1 VNPQFSTVF
10 LSVFPR
16 KLVKFPHSK
25 CFTYAI
31 YQRIVNAEAGTN
43 VAVDYVF
50 FDRCLMSQV
59 GTRQVAETNSVWWAE
74 RRDGDVVLRDG
85 STVRVRVM
93 RPEDEELLFALFKS
107 LSADSRWLRFMSSAS
122 DSALAAEAHREAS
135 VDYYRKFGLIALTGA
150 EDRVVGHAFYTAINE
165 DRAEVAFAIA
175 DEYQGRGLATI
186 LLGQLAEV
194 AAANSIHVF
203 EAETLSA
210 NTAMLNVFRESG
222 FPTKINVTAGELLV
236 KFPTSLTPEAIEKF
250 ERRDSVASENAL
262 KLFFNPRAV
271 AVVGA
276 SRKRG
281 SIGGEIF
288 HNLLSFGFQ
297 GPVYPVNPSAQVIQC
312 VPAHR
317 SVEDI
322 PGPVDLAIIVVPAT
336 EVVAAAESCGRK
348 GVKALVVISAG
359 FSEIGSEGQDGQSEL
374 LRVCRAYGMRLIGPN
389 CMGILNTDSEVR
401 LDATFA
407 PIIPPSGGVG
417 FSSQSGALGLA
428 IMEYAKSLGLGIS
441 TFVSVGNKADISGN
455 DLLRY
460 WENDEATE
468 VILLYLESFGNPR
481 KFSQIARR
489 VGKKKPIVVVKS
501 GRSKAGARATSSHT
515 GALIAA
521 SDISVDALF
530 RQSGVIRTDTLE
542 ELFDVATL
550 LANQPL
556 PHGSRVG
563 IITNAG
569 GPAILCADACE
580 ARGLEVPLLTDVSQE
595 KLRAVLKREASV
607 ANPVDMIASA
617 TAEQYRETIRIVA
630 SDPNIDSLIVI
641 FIPPLVTRLEDVAQ
655 VISEEAPAL
664 RDRKPLASV
673 LMTPLKPPA
682 VLRDACVPVY
692 QFPETAAIA
701 MARAARYGEWR
712 NRPEPERVEVSNI
725 KREEAAALVATALQ
739 RGEGWLKPAEVA
751 ELLAC
756 YGLRMVEQRFV
767 RTPDET
773 AEAAREL
780 GCPVALKV
788 IAPNVLHKTEAGG
801 VRLKLRDP
809 EKVRAAANEM
819 FAGID
824 SQGEQPTGF
833 IVQRMAQTGV
843 EMILGVVHDPQFGPV
858 VACGAGGT
866 QVELL
871 RDVAVRLTPIS
882 KPEASEMIRALKTYP
897 LLDGFR
903 GGKKFD
909 VPALEDALLRV
920 SSLVDD
926 IPQIAELD
934 CNPFVVNEQGGEIVD
949 ARVRV
954 ASVEPRPLIGVRR

>member
-1 VNPQFSTVF
+1 MSQ
-10 LSVFPR
+10 
-16 KLVKFPHSK
+16 
-25 CFTYAI
+25 
-31 YQRIVNAEAGTN
+31 AGT
-43 VAVDYVF
+43 
-50 FDRCLMSQV
+50 REI
-59 GTRQVAETNSVWWAE
+59 TETNPSWWATA
-74 RRDGDVVLRDG
+74 RDGDVVLRDG

-93 RPEDEELLFALFKS
+93 RPQDEELLFELFKS
-107 LSADSRWLRFMSSAS
+107 LSFDSRWLRFMSAAS

-135 VDYYRKFGLIALTGA
+135 VDYCRKFGLIALTGA
-150 EDRVVGHAFYTAINE
+150 EDRIVGHAFYTATGA

-175 DEYQGRGLATI
+175 DDYQRRGLATI

-194 AAANSIHVF
+194 AAANSIQVF
-203 EAETLSA
+203 EAETLSS

-222 FPTKINVTAGELLV
+222 FPTKITVAAGELLV
-236 KFPTSLTPEAIEKF
+236 RFPTSLTAEAIEEF
-250 ERRDSVASENAL
+250 ERRDSVASVNAL

-271 AVVGA
+271 AVIGA
-276 SRKRG
+276 SRKRD
-281 SIGGEIF
+281 SIGGVIF
-288 HNLLSFGFQ
+288 RNLLSYGFR
-297 GPVYPVNPSAQVIQC
+297 GPVYPINPSASVIES
-312 VPAHR
+312 VPAYKR
-317 SVEDI
+317 VEDI
-322 PGPVDLAIIVVPAT
+322 PGAVDLAIIVVPAT

-359 FSEIGSEGQDGQSEL
+359 FSEIGSEGQDSQREL

-389 CMGILNTDSEVR
+389 CMGILNTDGDVR

-407 PIIPPSGGVG
+407 PSAPPSGRVG

-428 IMEYAKSLGLGIS
+428 IMEYANSLGLGIS

-460 WENDEATE
+460 WESDDATE

-481 KFSQIARR
+481 QFSKIARR

-521 SDISVDALF
+521 SDITVDALF

-542 ELFDVATL
+542 ELFDVARL

-556 PHGSRVG
+556 PNGRRVG

-580 ARGLEVPLLTDVSQE
+580 ARGLEVPLLTEISQQ
-595 KLRAVLKREASV
+595 KLRSVLKREASV
-607 ANPVDMIASA
+607 SNPVDMIASA
-617 TAEQYRETIRIVA
+617 TAAQYREAIRTVA
-630 SDPNIDSLIVI
+630 NDPNIDSLIVI
-641 FIPPLVTRLEDVAQ
+641 FVPPLVTRVEDVAQ
-655 VISEEAPAL
+655 VISDEVAAL
-664 RDRKPLASV
+664 DRRKPVATV
-673 LMTPLKPPA
+673 LMSPLKPPV
-682 VLRDACVPVY
+682 VLTNARVPVY
-692 QFPETAAIA
+692 QFPETAAIT

-712 NRPEPERVEVSNI
+712 NRPEPRRVELSDVR
-725 KREEAAALVATALQ
+725 REEAAAIVATALQ
-739 RGEGWLKPAEVA
+739 RGEGWLTPEEVA
-751 ELLAC
+751 QLLAC

-767 RTPDET
+767 STPGEA
-773 AEAAREL
+773 AEAARDL
-780 GCPVALKV
+780 GCPVALKI
-788 IAPNVLHKTEAGG
+788 IAPNVLHKTDAGG
-801 VRLKLRDP
+801 VRLDLRDP
-809 EKVRAAANEM
+809 RSVCAAAKEM
-819 FAGID
+819 IARLE

-833 IVQRMAQTGV
+833 IVQRMAQVGV

-871 RDVAVRLTPIS
+871 RDVAVRLTPIA

-897 LLDGFR
+897 VLEGFR
-903 GGKKFD
+903 GGRKFD
-909 VPALEDALLRV
+909 VSALEDALLRV
-920 SSLVDD
+920 SALVDD
-926 IPQIAELD
+926 ISQIAELD
-934 CNPFVVNEQGGEIVD
+934 CNPFVVTEQGGEILD

-954 ASVEPRPLIGVRR
+954 TSVEPRPLIGVRR

>member
-1 VNPQFSTVF
+1 MANLATTQTLLKPELPVT
-10 LSVFPR
+10 L
-16 KLVKFPHSK
+16 
-25 CFTYAI
+25 A
-31 YQRIVNAEAGTN
+31 
-43 VAVDYVF
+43 
-50 FDRCLMSQV
+50 
-59 GTRQVAETNSVWWAE
+59 

-85 STVRVRVM
+85 STVRVRVL
-93 RPEDEELLFALFKS
+93 RPEDEPLLFELFKS
-107 LSADSRWLRFMSSAS
+107 LSPESRWRRFLSAAS
-122 DSALAAEAHREAS
+122 DSALAAEAHREAA
-135 VDYYRKFGLIALTGA
+135 VDYSHKFALIALTGA
-150 EDRVVGHAFYTAINE
+150 EDRIVGHGFYTAITD

-175 DEYQGRGLATI
+175 DDYQGRGLATI

-194 AAANSIHVF
+194 AAANDISVF
-203 EAETLSA
+203 EAETLSS

-222 FPTKINVTAGELLV
+222 FPARLSIAAGEV
-236 KFPTSLTPEAIEKF
+236 RVSFPTSLTTEAIEKF
-250 ERRDSVASENAL
+250 ERRDSMASVNAL

-271 AVVGA
+271 AVIGA

-288 HNLLSFGFQ
+288 HNLLSYGFQ
-297 GPVYPVNPSAQVIQC
+297 GPVYPINPSAKVIQS
-312 VPAHR
+312 VPAYAN
-317 SVEDI
+317 VEEV

-336 EVVAAAESCGRK
+336 EVVSAVESCGRK
-348 GVKALVVISAG
+348 GVKALVIISAG
-359 FSEIGSEGQDGQSEL
+359 FAETGAEGQTVQAEL
-374 LRVCRAYGMRLIGPN
+374 LHVCRTYGMRLIGPN
-389 CMGILNTDSEVR
+389 CMGILNTDGKVR

-407 PIIPPSGGVG
+407 PTVPPAGRVG

-428 IMEYAKSLGLGIS
+428 IMEYANSLGLGIS

-460 WENDEATE
+460 WEKDDATE

-521 SDISVDALF
+521 SDITVDALF

-556 PHGSRVG
+556 PLGHRVG

-580 ARGLEVPLLTDVSQE
+580 ARGLEVPLLSDLSQQ
-595 KLRAVLKREASV
+595 KLRSTMKREASV

-617 TAEQYRETIRIVA
+617 TAEQYREAIRIVA
-630 SDPNIDSLIVI
+630 NDPNIDSLIVI
-641 FIPPLVTRLEDVAQ
+641 FVPPLVTRLEDVAQ
-655 VISEEAPAL
+655 VIAGEVAAL
-664 RDRKPLASV
+664 ARSKPLAAVFMS
-673 LMTPLKPPA
+673 PHKPPTELQQA
-682 VLRDACVPVY
+682 RVPIY

-701 MARAARYGEWR
+701 LARAARYREWR
-712 NRPEPERVEVSNI
+712 DRPEPVRAQLTNI
-725 KREEAAALVATALQ
+725 HREEAAGIIANALK
-739 RGEGWLKPAEVA
+739 RGKGWLAPPEVA
-751 ELLAC
+751 KLFSC
-756 YGLRMVEQRFV
+756 YGLKTVEQRFAM
-767 RTPDET
+767 TPDDVADT
-773 AEAAREL
+773 TREL

-788 IAPNVLHKTEAGG
+788 VVPNILHKTEAGG
-801 VRLKLRDP
+801 VRLNLPDP
-809 EKVRAAANEM
+809 ETSRAAATEM
-819 FAGID
+819 FERLAKTG
-824 SQGEQPTGF
+824 QPPTGF
-833 IVQRMAQTGV
+833 IVQRMAKPGV

-871 RDVAVRLTPIS
+871 RDVAVRLAPIS
-882 KPEASEMIRALKTYP
+882 PAEAAEMIRGLKTFS

-903 GGKKFD
+903 GGPRFD
-909 VPALEDALLRV
+909 VAALEDALLRL
-920 SSLVDD
+920 SALVDD
-926 IPQIAELD
+926 LPQIAELD
-934 CNPFVVNEQGGEIVD
+934 CNPFVVNEQDGQILD

-954 ASVEPRPLIGVRR
+954 SEIESRPLLGVRR

>member
-1 VNPQFSTVF
+1 MSHVNQPLTPMEPVRALPANLAQ
-10 LSVFPR
+10 
-16 KLVKFPHSK
+16 
-25 CFTYAI
+25 
-31 YQRIVNAEAGTN
+31 
-43 VAVDYVF
+43 
-50 FDRCLMSQV
+50 
-59 GTRQVAETNSVWWAE
+59 
-74 RRDGDVVLRDG
+74 RDGDVVLRDG

-93 RPEDEELLFALFKS
+93 RPEDEELLFELFKS
-107 LSADSRWLRFMSSAS
+107 LSADSRWLRFLSATS
-122 DSALAAEAHREAS
+122 DSALAAEAHREAA
-135 VDYYRKFGLIALTGA
+135 VDYSRKFGLIALTGKD
-150 EDRVVGHAFYTAINE
+150 DRIVGHAFYTAITD

-175 DEYQGRGLATI
+175 DDYQGRGLATI
-186 LLGQLAEV
+186 LLGQLAQV

-203 EAETLSA
+203 EAETLSS

-222 FPTKINVTAGELLV
+222 LPTKISVTAGELLV
-236 KFPTSLTPEAIEKF
+236 SFPTSLTAEAIEKF
-250 ERRDSVASENAL
+250 ERRDSVASVNAL

-276 SRKRG
+276 SRKRS

-297 GPVYPVNPSAQVIQC
+297 GPVYPINPSARVIQS
-312 VPAHR
+312 VPAYATI
-317 SVEDI
+317 EDV
-322 PGPVDLAIIVVPAT
+322 PGPIDLAIIVVPAT
-336 EVVAAAESCGRK
+336 EVVTAVESCGRK

-359 FSEIGSEGQDGQSEL
+359 FSEIGSEGQDGQTEL

-389 CMGILNTDSEVR
+389 CMGILNTAEEVR

-407 PIIPPSGGVG
+407 PTAPPAGRVG

-428 IMEYAKSLGLGIS
+428 IMEYANSLGLGIS

-460 WENDEATE
+460 WENDDATE

-521 SDISVDALF
+521 SDITVDALF

-556 PHGSRVG
+556 PAGSRVG

-580 ARGLEVPLLTDVSQE
+580 ARGLEVPLLTAISQE

-607 ANPVDMIASA
+607 SNPVDMIASA
-617 TAEQYRETIRIVA
+617 NAEQYRETIRTVA
-630 SDPNIDSLIVI
+630 NDPNIDSLIVI
-641 FIPPLVTRLEDVAQ
+641 FVPPLVTRVEDVAQ
-655 VISEEAPAL
+655 VIAEEVAAL
-664 RDRKPLASV
+664 DRRKPLATV
-673 LMTPLKPPA
+673 LMSPLKAPA
-682 VLRDACVPVY
+682 VLTNARVPVY

-712 NRPEPERVEVSNI
+712 NRPEPTRFEVGDLR
-725 KREEAAALVATALQ
+725 REEAAAIVANALQ
-739 RGEGWLKPAEVA
+739 RGEGWLAPAEVA
-751 ELLAC
+751 ELLSC
-756 YGLRMVEQRFV
+756 YGLHMVEQRFV
-767 RTPDET
+767 KTADE
-773 AEAAREL
+773 AAQAAREL
-780 GCPVALKV
+780 GGAVAVKV
-788 IAPNVLHKTEAGG
+788 IAPQVLHKTEAGG
-801 VRLKLRDP
+801 VRLKLADP

-819 FAGID
+819 TEKLSA
-824 SQGEQPTGF
+824 QGQQPTGF
-833 IVQRMAQTGV
+833 IVQRMAQPGV

-871 RDVAVRLTPIS
+871 RDVAVRLTPIA
-882 KPEASEMIRALKTYP
+882 KQEAAEMIRALKTYP

-909 VPALEDALLRV
+909 VLALEDALLRV
-920 SSLVDD
+920 SALVDD

-934 CNPFVVNEQGGEIVD
+934 CNPFVVTEQGGEILD

-954 ASVEPRPLIGVRR
+954 TSVEPRPLIGVRG

>member
-1 VNPQFSTVF
+1 LAT
-10 LSVFPR
+10 
-16 KLVKFPHSK
+16 
-25 CFTYAI
+25 
-31 YQRIVNAEAGTN
+31 
-43 VAVDYVF
+43 
-50 FDRCLMSQV
+50 
-59 GTRQVAETNSVWWAE
+59 

-93 RPEDEELLFALFKS
+93 RPEDEELLFQLFKS
-107 LSADSRWLRFMSSAS
+107 LSLDSRWLRFMSASS

-135 VDYYRKFGLIALTGA
+135 VDYCRKFGLIALTGA
-150 EDRVVGHAFYTAINE
+150 EDRIVGHAFYTATGA

-175 DEYQGRGLATI
+175 DDYQRRGLATI

-194 AAANSIHVF
+194 AAANSIQVF
-203 EAETLSA
+203 EAETLSS

-222 FPTKINVTAGELLV
+222 FPTKIAVAAGELLV
-236 KFPTSLTPEAIEKF
+236 RFPTSLTPEAIEEF
-250 ERRDSVASENAL
+250 ERRDSIASVNAL

-276 SRKRG
+276 SRKRD
-281 SIGGEIF
+281 SIGGVIF
-288 HNLLSFGFQ
+288 RNLLSYGFR
-297 GPVYPVNPSAQVIQC
+297 GPVYPINPSASFIES
-312 VPAHR
+312 VPAYQR
-317 SVEDI
+317 VEDI
-322 PGPVDLAIIVVPAT
+322 PGAVDLAIIVVPAI

-359 FSEIGSEGQDGQSEL
+359 FSEIGSEGQDRQREL

-389 CMGILNTDSEVR
+389 CMGILNTDGDVR

-407 PIIPPSGGVG
+407 PSAPPSGRVG

-428 IMEYAKSLGLGIS
+428 IMEYANSLGLGVS

-460 WENDEATE
+460 WECDDATE

-481 KFSQIARR
+481 QFSKIARR

-521 SDISVDALF
+521 SDITVDALF

-542 ELFDVATL
+542 ELFDVARL

-556 PHGSRVG
+556 PNGRRVG

-580 ARGLEVPLLTDVSQE
+580 ARGLEVPLLTETSQQ
-595 KLRAVLKREASV
+595 KLRSVLKREASV
-607 ANPVDMIASA
+607 SNPVDMIASA
-617 TAEQYRETIRIVA
+617 TAEQYREAIRTVA
-630 SDPNIDSLIVI
+630 NDPNIDSLIVI
-641 FIPPLVTRLEDVAQ
+641 FVPPLVTRVEDVAQ
-655 VISEEAPAL
+655 VISEEVAAL
-664 RDRKPLASV
+664 HRRKPVATV
-673 LMTPLKPPA
+673 LMSPLKPPVGLTNA
-682 VLRDACVPVY
+682 RVPVY
-692 QFPETAAIA
+692 QFPETAAIT

-712 NRPEPERVEVSNI
+712 KRPEPQRVELSDVR
-725 KREEAAALVATALQ
+725 REEAAAIVATALQ
-739 RGEGWLKPAEVA
+739 RGEGWLTPEEVA
-751 ELLAC
+751 QLLAC

-767 RTPDET
+767 GTPGEA
-773 AEAAREL
+773 AEAARDL
-780 GCPVALKV
+780 GCPVALKI
-788 IAPNVLHKTEAGG
+788 IAPNVLHKTDAGG

-809 EKVRAAANEM
+809 RSVRAAAKEM
-819 FAGID
+819 IARLE

-833 IVQRMAQTGV
+833 IVQRMAQVGV

-871 RDVAVRLTPIS
+871 RDVAVRLTPIA
-882 KPEASEMIRALKTYP
+882 KPEASEMIRTLKTYP
-897 LLDGFR
+897 VLEGFR
-903 GGKKFD
+903 GGRKFD
-909 VPALEDALLRV
+909 VTALEDALLRV
-920 SSLVDD
+920 SALVDD
-926 IPQIAELD
+926 ISQIAELD
-934 CNPFVVNEQGGEIVD
+934 CNPFVVTEQGGEILD

-954 ASVEPRPLIGVRR
+954 TSIEPRPLIGVRR

>member
-1 VNPQFSTVF
+1 
-10 LSVFPR
+10 
-16 KLVKFPHSK
+16 
-25 CFTYAI
+25 
-31 YQRIVNAEAGTN
+31 
-43 VAVDYVF
+43 
-50 FDRCLMSQV
+50 MSQV
-59 GTRQVAETNSVWWAE
+59 STRQITETKPGWLAT

-93 RPEDEELLFALFKS
+93 RPEDENLLFTLFKS
-107 LSADSRWLRFMSSAS
+107 LSADSRWLRFLSAAS

-135 VDYYRKFGLIALTGA
+135 VDYCRKFGLIALTGA
-150 EDRVVGHAFYTAINE
+150 DDRIVGHAFYTAISE

-175 DEYQGRGLATI
+175 DDYQGRGLATI

-194 AAANSIHVF
+194 AAANSIQVF
-203 EAETLSA
+203 EAETLSS

-222 FPTKINVTAGELLV
+222 FPTKITVAAGELLV
-236 KFPTSLTPEAIEKF
+236 RFPTSLTAEAIKEF
-250 ERRDSVASENAL
+250 ERRDSIASVNAL

-271 AVVGA
+271 AVIGA
-276 SRKRG
+276 SRKRD
-281 SIGGEIF
+281 SIGGVIF
-288 HNLLSFGFQ
+288 RNLLSYGFQ
-297 GPVYPVNPSAQVIQC
+297 GAVYPVNPSAAVIEG
-312 VPAHR
+312 VPAHK

-322 PGPVDLAIIVVPAT
+322 PGTVDLAIIVVPAT

-359 FSEIGSEGQDGQSEL
+359 FSEIGSEGQDSQREL
-374 LRVCRAYGMRLIGPN
+374 LRACRAYGMRLIGPN

-407 PIIPPSGGVG
+407 PTAPPSGRVG

-428 IMEYAKSLGLGIS
+428 IMEYANSLGLGIS

-489 VGKKKPIVVVKS
+489 IGKQKPIVVVKS

-521 SDISVDALF
+521 SDITVDALF

-556 PHGSRVG
+556 PNGRRVG

-580 ARGLEVPLLTDVSQE
+580 ARGTEVPLLTDVSQQ
-595 KLRAVLKREASV
+595 KLRSVLKREASV
-607 ANPVDMIASA
+607 SNPVDMIASA
-617 TAEQYRETIRIVA
+617 TAEQYREAIHTVA
-630 SDPNIDSLIVI
+630 NDPNIDSLIVI
-641 FIPPLVTRLEDVAQ
+641 FVPPLVTRVEDVAQ
-655 VISEEAPAL
+655 VIAEEVAAL
-664 RDRKPLASV
+664 NRSKPLATV
-673 LMTPLKPPA
+673 LMSPLKPPIA
-682 VLRDACVPVY
+682 LTNARVPVY

-712 NRPEPERVEVSNI
+712 NRPEPARVEFSDS
-725 KREEAAALVATALQ
+725 KREEAAAIVATALQ
-739 RGEGWLKPAEVA
+739 RGEGWLTPEEVA
-751 ELLAC
+751 DLLAC

-767 RTPDET
+767 RTPDEA

-780 GCPVALKV
+780 GGRVALKV
-788 IAPNVLHKTEAGG
+788 IAPTVLHKTEAGG
-801 VRLKLRDP
+801 VRLKLHDP
-809 EKVRAAANEM
+809 DKVRTAAEEM
-819 FAGID
+819 FAKLESEGQ
-824 SQGEQPTGF
+824 SPTGF
-833 IVQRMAQTGV
+833 IVQRMAQAGV

-882 KPEASEMIRALKTYP
+882 QLEASEMIRALKTYP

-903 GGKKFD
+903 GGKRFD
-909 VPALEDALLRV
+909 VAALEDALLRV
-920 SSLVDD
+920 SALVDD

-934 CNPFVVNEQGGEIVD
+934 CNPFVVTEQGGEILD

-954 ASVEPRPLIGVRR
+954 ASVEPRPLIGVRSQ